1 MKCLSTP
8 WRAAA
13 LAALA
18 LAAFGGTTLAADP
31 ADEITVRPPLLAAPA
46 APAATMSALQAG
58 IDQATGALRQP
69 TVAERLEL
77 AALAREATSG
87 LRRAVAATELR
98 HADGSVSLAVDPSLF
113 SATTV
118 VVDADGQLHYAC
130 GDAGHLH
137 ATTVTAPA
145 AEDR

>member
-1 MKCLSTP
+1 
-8 WRAAA
+8 
-13 LAALA
+13 
-18 LAAFGGTTLAADP
+18 
-31 ADEITVRPPLLAAPA
+31 
-46 APAATMSALQAG
+46 MSALLVG
-58 IDQATGALRQP
+58 IDPDTGMLRPP
-69 TVAERLEL
+69 TVSERLEL

-87 LRRAVAATELR
+87 LRRAVAATEFR

-118 VVDADGQLHYAC
+118 VVDADGQVHFAC

-137 ATTVTAPA
+137 PTTVTAPA

>member
-1 MKCLSTP
+1 MKHLSTP
-8 WRAAA
+8 WRVGA

-18 LAAFGGTTLAADP
+18 LAALGGTTLAADS
-31 ADEITVRPPLLAAPA
+31 ADETTVRPPLLAAPA
-46 APAATMSALQAG
+46 APAAATSAFQAG
-58 IDQATGALRQP
+58 IDPATGMLRPP
-69 TVAERLEL
+69 TTAERLEL
-77 AALAREATSG
+77 AALAREATG
-87 LRRAVAATELR
+87 VRRLFAATELR

-118 VVDADGQLHYAC
+118 VVDADGQVHFAC

-137 ATTVTAPA
+137 PTTVTAPA